1 MQELIARPEAYFYDV
16 DMQKSPEDVVKDCQW
31 FIEKLTWGLRPHN
44 PRRAAFVFVRST
56 GEVNPLTRA
65 FALAAERSC
74 ASLASTAL
82 RFCKQRHAALTRLRR
97 APRIRAVIVPYGQ

>member
-1 MQELIARPEAYFYDV
+1 MEHLIETTRLVLQPLCETDISFMQELIARPEAYFYDV

-56 GEVNPLTRA
+56 GEVNPP
-65 FALAAERSC
+65 
-74 ASLASTAL
+74 
-82 RFCKQRHAALTRLRR
+82 CK
-97 APRIRAVIVPYGQ
+97 